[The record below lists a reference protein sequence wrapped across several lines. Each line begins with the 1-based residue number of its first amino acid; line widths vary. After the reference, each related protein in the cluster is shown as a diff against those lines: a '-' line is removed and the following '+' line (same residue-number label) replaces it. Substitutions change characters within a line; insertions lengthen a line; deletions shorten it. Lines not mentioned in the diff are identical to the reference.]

1 MAREQPWAM
10 PSAGMHLVKGDYYF
24 SFILF
29 IFVVISTN
37 GKQYIPTY
45 SKFVYVENE
54 ANTFK

>member
-1 MAREQPWAM
+1 M